1 MNQTIIVPARVIPAL
16 SIFCAKRD
24 VRYYLTGMLLDI
36 GPTGAYLVA
45 TCGHIIAVAKIDPI
59 ARDPA
64 QFIIPQETLSIL
76 SKDKKPGMT
85 IDCADLSGS
94 YDGQTRRQIQIRT
107 GTGAFIATEVDG
119 QFPDWR
125 RVARKG
131 DDDGKHISYNPHY
144 LARIDEGAQI
154 IRGGTKGRSDPV
166 VVRPGGTGCGYA
178 SLDHEGNI
186 GAWVMPTRTKV
197 EDLPACPIWT
207 I

>member
-1 MNQTIIVPARVIPAL
+1 MNETVIVPARVIPAL

-45 TCGHIIAVAKIDPI
+45 TCGHVIAVAKIDST

-76 SKDKKPGMT
+76 SKDKRTGMA

-107 GTGAFIATEVDG
+107 GMGAFIAIEVDG

-131 DDDGKHISYNPHY
+131 EDDGKHVLYNPHY

-166 VVRPGGTGCGYA
+166 LVRPGGTGCGYA
-178 SLDHEGNI
+178 SLDREGNV

-197 EDLPACPIWT
+197 DDLPACPSWT